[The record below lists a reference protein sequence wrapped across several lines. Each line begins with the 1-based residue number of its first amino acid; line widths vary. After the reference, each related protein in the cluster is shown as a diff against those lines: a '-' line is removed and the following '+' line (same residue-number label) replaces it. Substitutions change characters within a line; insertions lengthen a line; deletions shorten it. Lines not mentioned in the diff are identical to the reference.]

1 MKTIATI
8 GLLFAIGVGVNLTYG
23 RRGFLPLDQ
32 SIVFDGGWRLMS
44 GQVPF
49 RDFVAPSGIVPSA
62 IQAGFFRALGV
73 TWFAYCLH
81 ASIVNGLF
89 GVAVYGLLRLC
100 GSTRLEAAAFG
111 ALSTF
116 FFYPPTGTPFMDQ
129 HSFFFMT
136 LMFLAAAAGSTATG
150 LPELAAWFAVPV
162 LFTLGYASG
171 QIPMAF
177 GAVCVAVWVALH
189 PRRAARWMA
198 AIAAGIV
205 AVGAGL
211 LVVHAAWPMDWKAA
225 WHYSVT
231 LPLQVAGDRTA
242 RPGAAG
248 PLRMVLA
255 TLVRFPFWIK
265 LWSLD
270 LALLA
275 AIPVMLLRRSQRWSL
290 QTWTLVS
297 LVVTTAA
304 FLAFTRT
311 LWQTGLALTMAVVAV
326 AIVMV
331 RESLPAAVATPL
343 IVIIGLAAVR
353 DTAVFVATVVG
364 PRLEHLQYDPDEAAR
379 AAGHLPPGLEF
390 MRWSPGPSQLD
401 ADQLTALVRFLRD
414 ADGNFL
420 LLGDASILYG
430 LASKPSVGPVLWFD
444 PRLTMP
450 HPDAP
455 EFVRFERE
463 LLERVRSHNVRR
475 IVLDRSKTW
484 TNLTIQHFPAIIGI
498 TKGGA
503 CGEQSF
509 GGARV
514 LEICPDS

>member
-1 MKTIATI
+1 MKTIATL
-8 GLLFAIGVGVNLTYG
+8 GLLFAIGVSVNLTYG

-73 TWFAYCLH
+73 TWFAYCVH

-89 GVAVYGLLRLC
+89 AVAVYGLLRLC
-100 GSTRLEAAAFG
+100 GSTRVEAAAFG

-116 FFYPPTGTPFMDQ
+116 YFYPPIGTPFMDQ

-150 LPELAAWFAVPV
+150 LAELAAWFAVPV
-162 LFTLGYASG
+162 LFTLGYSSG

-177 GAVCVAVWVALH
+177 GAVCVAVWVACH
-189 PRRAARWMA
+189 PRRAARWIA
-198 AIAAGIV
+198 AIAVGI
-205 AVGAGL
+205 ASVGACL

-242 RPGAAG
+242 RPGTAG

-275 AIPVMLLRRSQRWSL
+275 AIPMILLRRSQRWSL

-297 LVVTTAA
+297 CVVTTAA

-311 LWQTGLALTMAVVAV
+311 LWQTGLALMMAVVGVAV
-326 AIVMV
+326 VMI
-331 RESLPAAVATPL
+331 RESLPVAVATPL
-343 IVIIGLAAVR
+343 IVIMGLAAVR
-353 DTAVFVATVVG
+353 DTAVFVGTVDG
-364 PRLEHLQYDPDEAAR
+364 PRLEHVQYSVDEAAR
-379 AAGHLPPGLEF
+379 ADGHLPPGLEF
-390 MRWSPGPSQLD
+390 MRWSRRASDLD
-401 ADQLTALVRFLRD
+401 ADDLTALVRFLKD
-414 ADGNFL
+414 ANGNFL

-430 LASKPSVGPVLWFD
+430 LTGRPSVSPVLWFD

-455 EFVRFERE
+455 EFAAFERQ
-463 LLERVRSHNVRR
+463 LLERVRTHDVRR

-484 TNLTIQHFPAIIGI
+484 TNLTIQHFPEIVRI

-503 CGEQSF
+503 CGEKTF

-514 LEICPDS
+514 MEICPAS